1 MPEPGHYRGSQYD
14 ERLSRIHS
22 CHTDAHMSLKPP
34 NALLALS
41 DGPRALA
48 DAAFLGITAPL
59 LNRMPRAQ
67 KKHSVM
73 VIPGFLG
80 DDRGN
85 ALLIRFLRRLGYIA
99 RGWEQGRNLGT
110 SSFSEAALRAVIEQ
124 LLVEGGGKV
133 SLIGHSL
140 GGIYAREIARM
151 EPEVIHQVITLGSPF
166 GKGHQYA
173 SHASRLYRR
182 LNPGADARD
191 DDHGLSIPPPVPTT
205 AIYTRA
211 DGVVN
216 WRTSIQDG
224 DYPHVHN
231 IEVLGSHI
239 GLNVNAA
246 VWYWVAKKLA
256 QI

>member
-1 MPEPGHYRGSQYD
+1 
-14 ERLSRIHS
+14 
-22 CHTDAHMSLKPP
+22 MSLKPP

-48 DAAFLGITAPL
+48 DMACLGLATPL
-59 LNRMPRAQ
+59 LRRMPGARSR
-67 KKHSVM
+67 HSVM

-85 ALLIRFLRRLGYIA
+85 APLIRYLRGLGYITA
-99 RGWEQGRNLGT
+99 GWQQGRNLGPG
-110 SSFSEAALRAVIEQ
+110 SFSEESLRAVMAD
-124 LLVEGGGKV
+124 LLAKGGGKI
-133 SLIGHSL
+133 SLVGHSL

-151 EPEVIHQVITLGSPF
+151 EPDNVHQVITLGSPF
-166 GKGHQYA
+166 GKGHANA
-173 SHASRLYRR
+173 SHPSRLYRR
-182 LNPGADARD
+182 LNPQSNPRD
-191 DDHGLSIPPPVPTT
+191 VEAVLSVPPPVPTT

-216 WRTSIQDG
+216 WRTSRQEG

-239 GLNVNAA
+239 GLNLNAA
-246 VWYWVAKKLA
+246 VWYWVVKKLG
-256 QI
+256 QIQ

>member
-1 MPEPGHYRGSQYD
+1 
-14 ERLSRIHS
+14 
-22 CHTDAHMSLKPP
+22 MSLRPP

-48 DAAFLGITAPL
+48 DAACLSLAAPL
-59 LNRMPRAQ
+59 LRRLPGAQ
-67 KKHSVM
+67 GKHSVM

-85 ALLIRFLRRLGYIA
+85 GPLIRFLRDLGYIA
-99 RGWEQGRNLGT
+99 TGWQQGRNLGPG
-110 SSFSEAALRAVIEQ
+110 SFSADSLREVIED
-124 LLVEGGGKV
+124 LLARGGGKV
-133 SLIGHSL
+133 SLVGHSL

-151 EPEVIHQVITLGSPF
+151 EPDVIHQVITLGSPF
-166 GKGHQYA
+166 GKGHADA
-173 SHASRLYRR
+173 SHPSRLYRR
-182 LNPGADARD
+182 LNPQANPPDREEV
-191 DDHGLSIPPPVPTT
+191 LSVPPPVPTT

-216 WRTSIQDG
+216 WRTSMQEG
-224 DYPHVHN
+224 GYAHVHN
-231 IEVLGSHI
+231 IEVPGSHI
-239 GLNVNAA
+239 GLNLNAA